1 MENWSI
7 RCILQVKQVIEGVYT
22 CYGKYHQRKNVK
34 MPLYVTVYETICQW
48 LKEGKYKPGDK
59 LPGENILAEQ
69 FQVSR
74 GTLRQAM
81 LLLQEDGLVG
91 NHQGKGNI
99 VLSNQDLQSNGL
111 EKVGNPIMAF
121 CVQPIDRVVTAI
133 GFQPATRKH
142 QEVLKL
148 RPSSIV
154 AVIDITYFHQDAPV
168 GFAMVYMPYE
178 FLDKGEVDL
187 EDTDSVYEFYAKLL
201 SPGGL
206 YSDTKLR
213 IVHTRERLANIL
225 NIPEGDPLLILE
237 EELYTEYDTPVLS
250 KKCIWEQFSMRSA
263 CGEKVNKLPSRG
275 IYGSKT

>member
-1 MENWSI
+1 MGNVI
-7 RCILQVKQVIEGVYT
+7 RE
-22 CYGKYHQRKNVK
+22 KNVK
-34 MPLYVTVYETICQW
+34 IPLYVTVYETICQW
-48 LKEGKYKPGDK
+48 LKEGQYKPGDK
-59 LPGENILAEQ
+59 LPGENVLAEQ

-81 LLLQEDGLVG
+81 LLLQEDGLIG

-111 EKVGNPIMAF
+111 EKVGNPIIDF
-121 CVQPIDRVVTAI
+121 CVQPIDRTTTTI

-154 AVIDITYFHQDAPV
+154 AVIDITYFHQDSPV
-168 GFAMVYMPYE
+168 GFAMVYMPHE
-178 FLDKGEVDL
+178 ILDKGSVDL
-187 EDTDSVYEFYAKLL
+187 EDTDSVYAFYTELL
-201 SPGGL
+201 SSTSL

-213 IVHTRERLANIL
+213 IVHARERLANIL
-225 NIPEGDPLLILE
+225 EIPEGDPLLILE

-250 KKCIWEQFSMRSA
+250 Q
-263 CGEKVNKLPSRG
+263 KLYMGADLYEICLKRK
-275 IYGSKT
+275 SK